1 MREIVAA
8 ALALVLMPAA
18 AAAQQ
23 PDWAELQFRRQA
35 DGVRSLDVQIEY
47 AAGELDVGPAEP
59 GLLYDLDLRYDARR
73 LRPDRSWDV
82 AGDAGRLAL
91 RLGPAEDGFG
101 DWEVDGEEA
110 GRLRLGLGPDVAT
123 ALTIEVGAAKARV
136 RLGGIPLTALT
147 YRTGASSTEIS
158 FDVPNPE
165 RMTRMEL
172 AAGAAEIEAKS
183 LGNARFER
191 LVFEGAVGDVTL
203 DFRGSWESDAE
214 AEISV
219 GLGALRLVLPRGL
232 GVEIEKKGLL
242 AGFDPRGM
250 EEVDG
255 VWRTTDWEDASH
267 RLRIRLRA
275 AFGRIEVAFAD

>member
-255 VWRTTDWEDASH
+255 VWRTTDWEGASH